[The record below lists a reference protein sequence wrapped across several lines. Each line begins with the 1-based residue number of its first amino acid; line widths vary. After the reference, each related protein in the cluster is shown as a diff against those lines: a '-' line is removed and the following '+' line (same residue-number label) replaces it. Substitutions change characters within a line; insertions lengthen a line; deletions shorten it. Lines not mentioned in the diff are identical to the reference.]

1 MNVHKGERFDGANWE
16 NRAESLVKISEAAY
30 WAESPEVTYRN
41 MLEAVFAAV
50 HCDVAVL
57 HLLSS
62 DETALVRYM
71 HTGDDVLPLSEWND
85 NLPITIGRLS
95 NLLHAATP
103 IIMDYAHPHHD
114 DQIPAGA
121 FEAGYK
127 SAITVPVI
135 ANRVILGTCSLV
147 YKRALVW
154 PDEDV
159 SFFMQI
165 GRMLGSATQRMRAAK
180 KSAEL
185 ALLHDRQMLSAEIH
199 DNVSHL
205 IGALSLQA
213 GCIMASY
220 DEQDLPAVER
230 GLERFEETCGDTMRV
245 LRDEMLSLRAPL
257 ESTEDWLGSV
267 KEILAHF
274 ENAWSI
280 PINLEEDIRSTSLS
294 VNLQVALQLTRIL
307 NECLSNV
314 VRHAHASRITVHIQ
328 ENISSL
334 KLVISDNG
342 HGFDMDDVA
351 PERLG
356 LKIMH
361 ERAALMD
368 GKLVIQSGANG
379 TTVTVEIPQTCR

>member
-1 MNVHKGERFDGANWE
+1 MSGKPRSF
-16 NRAESLVKISEAAY
+16 S
-30 WAESPEVTYRN
+30 T
-41 MLEAVFAAV
+41 
-50 HCDVAVL
+50 VL
-57 HLLSS
+57 TS
-62 DETALVRYM
+62 
-71 HTGDDVLPLSEWND
+71 
-85 NLPITIGRLS
+85 
-95 NLLHAATP
+95 
-103 IIMDYAHPHHD
+103 
-114 DQIPAGA
+114 
-121 FEAGYK
+121 
-127 SAITVPVI
+127 
-135 ANRVILGTCSLV
+135 
-147 YKRALVW
+147 
-154 PDEDV
+154 
-159 SFFMQI
+159 FMQI